1 LRRAGAESEEAMIS
15 IYVRFPD
22 GTKEFLYPSRE
33 LKEGDT
39 IWHDGTRYRVLSI
52 AQDDGKPQNV
62 TVEPEPESLG
72 DLLSSEEGALRL
84 VPVTE

>member
-1 LRRAGAESEEAMIS
+1 MSS

-22 GTKEFLYPSRE
+22 GTREFLYPSRE
-33 LKEGDT
+33 LKEGET

-52 AQDDGKPQNV
+52 AQNDWRPLNV
-62 TVEPEPESLG
+62 TVEPETEDLG

>member
-1 LRRAGAESEEAMIS
+1 MSS

-22 GTKEFLYPSRE
+22 GTREFLYPSRE
-33 LKEGDT
+33 LKEGET

-52 AQDDGKPQNV
+52 AQNDGRPLNV
-62 TVEPEPESLG
+62 TVEPETEDLG

-84 VPVTE
+84 VPVTG